1 MNKYSED
8 DNDKDAII
16 RTIKS
21 FHNHLSDEDWDIYL
35 KTLVDENEIY
45 ISISKK
51 NKLLFVLK
59 MIIFKNIF
67 TSN

>member
-8 DNDKDAII
+8 DNDQDAII

-35 KTLVDENEIY
+35 KTLVD
-45 ISISKK
+45 
-51 NKLLFVLK
+51 
-59 MIIFKNIF
+59 
-67 TSN
+67 